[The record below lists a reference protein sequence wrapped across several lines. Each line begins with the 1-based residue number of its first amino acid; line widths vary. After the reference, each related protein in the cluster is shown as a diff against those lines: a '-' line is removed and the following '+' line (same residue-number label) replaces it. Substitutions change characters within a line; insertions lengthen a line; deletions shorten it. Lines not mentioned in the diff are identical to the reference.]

1 MTAVLKSIALAVAG
15 AALFFC
21 FFMMFSIP
29 VLTVMAK
36 LHDPSAP
43 LQAPGVVVAPAALFR
58 TVGVPLSGV
67 AFAVCFVLAMKK
79 FRREHRVIRRSGD
92 RVI

>member
-1 MTAVLKSIALAVAG
+1 VTAVLKSIGLAVVG

-36 LHDPSAP
+36 LHDPNAP
-43 LQAPGVVVAPAALFR
+43 LEAPGVVVAPAALFR
-58 TVGVPLSGV
+58 SVGAPLSAV

-79 FRREHRVIRRSGD
+79 FRHRVIRRSGD